1 VRLVIVAVL
10 GAVMAGLAIAERRRP
25 LRPRVEPALPHTAR
39 NLGVAALGGVATGL
53 AELALGWPTLGR
65 ASASGRAG
73 HGRGLLRILPLA
85 RGLRAL
91 LGFLLLDYTLWAWH
105 RLNHAVPVL
114 WRFHLPHHVDR
125 DLDASTGLRFHFGE
139 LALSAGFRAGQL
151 AVLGVGRGTFLG
163 YQVVLLAGVL
173 FHHSNLRLPIGLE
186 RGLCRVLVTP
196 RMHGIHHS
204 IVEAEAGSNFGSLF
218 PWWDDLHGT
227 RRLDVPQAALTIGVP
242 AYLDSRDA
250 GLERVLALPF
260 ERLGPSWGLPDGRR
274 PERPALPGAAGRLAP

>member
-1 VRLVIVAVL
+1 VTLVIVALL
-10 GAVMAGLAIAERRRP
+10 GAVAAGLAIAERRRP
-25 LRPRVEPALPHTAR
+25 LRPRVEPDLPHAGR
-39 NLGVAALGGVATGL
+39 NLAIAGLGGLATAL
-53 AELALGWPTLGR
+53 AELALGWPAATAGR
-65 ASASGRAG
+65 RR
-73 HGRGLLRILPLA
+73 RGFLRRLPLP

-91 LGFLLLDYTLWAWH
+91 LGFLLLDYTLWWWH

-139 LALSAGFRAGQL
+139 LALSAGVRAGQL
-151 AVLGVGRGTFLG
+151 AVLGVGRGAFLG
-163 YQVVLLAGVL
+163 YQVVVLAGVL
-173 FHHSNLRLPIGLE
+173 FHHSNLRLPIRLE

-204 IVEAEAGSNFGSLF
+204 VVETEASSNFGSLF
-218 PWWDDLHGT
+218 PWWDALHGT

-242 AYLDSRDA
+242 AYLDPQAA

-260 ERLGPSWGLPDGRR
+260 ERRGPSWRLPDGRR
-274 PERPALPGAAGRLAP
+274 PERPAPLAAPGGALAP

>member
-1 VRLVIVAVL
+1 VTLVVVALL
-10 GAVMAGLAIAERRRP
+10 GAVVAGLALAERRRP
-25 LRPRVEPALPHTAR
+25 LRPRVEPDLPHAAR
-39 NLGVAALGGVATGL
+39 NLAVAALGGATTAL
-53 AELALGWPTLGR
+53 AELALGWPILRRPSAFGKAGR
-65 ASASGRAG
+65 R
-73 HGRGLLRILPLA
+73 RGLLRVLPLP

-91 LGFLLLDYTLWAWH
+91 LGFLLLDYTLWMWH
-105 RLNHAVPVL
+105 RLNHAVPIL

-125 DLDASTGLRFHFGE
+125 DLDATTGLRFHFGE

-151 AVLGVGRGTFLG
+151 AVLGVGRGAFLG

-173 FHHSNLRLPIGLE
+173 FHHSNLRLPIGVE
-186 RGLCRVLVTP
+186 RGLCRVFVTP

-218 PWWDDLHGT
+218 PWWDDIHGT

-242 AYLDSRDA
+242 AYLDPREA

-260 ERLGPSWGLPDGRR
+260 ERLGPSWQLPDGKR
-274 PERPALPGAAGRLAP
+274 PARPALPGPGGALAP

>member
-1 VRLVIVAVL
+1 
-10 GAVMAGLAIAERRRP
+10 
-25 LRPRVEPALPHTAR
+25 VEPDGPHAAR
-39 NLGVAALGGVATGL
+39 NLALAGLGGAATAL
-53 AELALGWPTLGR
+53 AELALGWPAAQAGR
-65 ASASGRAG
+65 
-73 HGRGLLRILPLA
+73 GRGLLRVLPLS

-91 LGFLLLDYTLWAWH
+91 LGVLLLDYTLWAWH
-105 RLNHAVPVL
+105 RLNHAVPAP

-151 AVLGVGRGTFLG
+151 AVLGVGRGVFLG

-173 FHHSNLRLPIGLE
+173 FHHSNLRLPVGVE

-204 IVEAEAGSNFGSLF
+204 IVEVEAGSNFGSLF

-227 RRLDVPQAALTIGVP
+227 RRLDVPQAAITIGVP
-242 AYLDSRDA
+242 AYLDARDA
-250 GLERVLALPF
+250 ELLRVLALPF
-260 ERLGPSWGLPDGRR
+260 GRLRPSWQFPDGRR
-274 PERPALPGAAGRLAP
+274 PERPALTAPPETLAP

>member
-1 VRLVIVAVL
+1 LGFLAVAALGLVS
-10 GAVMAGLAIAERRRP
+10 MALVVAERWRP
-25 LRPRVEPALPHTAR
+25 LRPRVEPDAPHAGR
-39 NLGVAALGGVATGL
+39 NLAIAGLGGAATVL
-53 AELALGWPTLGR
+53 AELALGWP
-65 ASASGRAG
+65 AGRAG
-73 HGRGLLRILPLA
+73 RGRGLLRVLPLPRA
-85 RGLRAL
+85 LRAL
-91 LGFLLLDYTLWAWH
+91 LGFLLLDYTLWMWH

-151 AVLGVGRGTFLG
+151 AVLGVGRGAFLG

-173 FHHSNLRLPIGLE
+173 FHHSNLRLPIGVE

-218 PWWDDLHGT
+218 PWWDDIHGT

-242 AYLDSRDA
+242 AYLDPREA

-260 ERLGPSWGLPDGRR
+260 ERLGPSWQLPDGRR
-274 PERPALPGAAGRLAP
+274 PARPALPGPGGALAP

>member
-1 VRLVIVAVL
+1 MLVIVALV
-10 GAVMAGLAIAERRRP
+10 GAVVAGLALAERRRP
-25 LRPRVEPALPHTAR
+25 LRPRVEPDLPHAGR
-39 NLGVAALGGVATGL
+39 NLAIAALGGAATAL
-53 AELALGWPTLGR
+53 AEVALGWPTARAGR
-65 ASASGRAG
+65 A
-73 HGRGLLRILPLA
+73 RGLLRILPLPRA
-85 RGLRAL
+85 LRAL
-91 LGFLLLDYTLWAWH
+91 LGLLLLDYTLWMWH

-151 AVLGVGRGTFLG
+151 AVLGVGRGVFLG

-173 FHHSNLRLPIGLE
+173 FHHSNLRLPIRLE

-218 PWWDDLHGT
+218 PWWDALHGT

-242 AYLDSRDA
+242 AHLDGRDA
-250 GLERVLALPF
+250 PLGRVLALPF
-260 ERLGPSWGLPDGRR
+260 ERLGPSWRLPDGTR
-274 PERPALPGAAGRLAP
+274 PVRPALPAAGGPLAP

>member
-1 VRLVIVAVL
+1 VTLVIVALL
-10 GAVMAGLAIAERRRP
+10 GAVAAGLAIAERRRP
-25 LRPRVEPALPHTAR
+25 LRPRVEPDLPHAGR
-39 NLGVAALGGVATGL
+39 NLAIAGLGGAATAL
-53 AELALGWPTLGR
+53 AELALGWPA
-65 ASASGRAG
+65 ASANRR
-73 HGRGLLRILPLA
+73 RGLLRLLPLP

-91 LGFLLLDYTLWAWH
+91 LGFLLLDYTLWMWH

-151 AVLGVGRGTFLG
+151 AVLGVGRGAFLG

-173 FHHSNLRLPIGLE
+173 FHHSNLRLPIRLE

-204 IVEAEAGSNFGSLF
+204 IVEAEAGGNFGSLF

-242 AYLDSRDA
+242 AYLDARDA

-260 ERLGPSWGLPDGRR
+260 EPLGPSWQLPDGTR
-274 PERPALPGAAGRLAP
+274 PERPALPGPGGALAP